1 MNKDD
6 HKDLLELA
14 YIIKEQCKHINEHQE
29 QLEEINGCA
38 DAIIEIVNDICIGPQ
53 STIKRMF

>member
-1 MNKDD
+1 MNKTD

-14 YIIKEQCKHINEHQE
+14 YIIKEQCKHIKEHQE
-29 QLEEINGCA
+29 QVEEINGCA
-38 DAIIEIVNDICIGPQ
+38 DVIIEIVNGIYLGPQ